1 LYPDPLVTGTDPL
14 QNVTDP
20 QHCCNLFSENL
31 VILCLAPR
39 IREKIRSNVFK
50 ICRDNS
56 ALEKAFQQALDNK
69 NRLLDYDIT
78 CEKRTKVIDDE
89 ADYYSVDSNKWL
101 TPEQRAALERKGEEL
116 HAGRHQSRLNR
127 RVNLDFAGRRV
138 VEAADEISYDMNQV
152 KPSESAFSL
161 VSFI

>member
-1 LYPDPLVTGTDPL
+1 M
-14 QNVTDP
+14 
-20 QHCCNLFSENL
+20 
-31 VILCLAPR
+31 
-39 IREKIRSNVFK
+39 
-50 ICRDNS
+50 
-56 ALEKAFQQALDNK
+56 EKAFQQALDNK

-152 KPSESAFSL
+152 KSSQSALFSWSDIIKL
-161 VSFI
+161 ERKPGPC